1 MLRFAHPEYLWAL
14 LLIPALGIAFFFL
27 HRRRKQLLRAFI
39 HEPLVSS
46 LTPDASTAKRTVKQ
60 VLLLL
65 SLGCF
70 ILAGAN
76 PQVGTRL
83 EEVKR
88 EGIDLF
94 VALDVSLSMKSEDI
108 RPNRL
113 EKAKRDVSDL
123 LRKLHGDRVGL
134 VVFAGEAYVQF
145 PLTADYS
152 AADLFINAV
161 DVDAVPVPGTM
172 IGNAI
177 DVAMKSFRQ
186 DLPTQ
191 KAIVIV
197 SDGENTEG
205 DVAGAVER
213 ARTEGVRVFT
223 IGMGTADGSPIP
235 VYGANAERTDYKHD
249 RAGNIVLSRLDETAL
264 QQIALSTGGSYRR
277 ATNAGNEIDGIFNEL
292 SSLQKT
298 EMGSLQVTGY
308 EDQFFYPL
316 ALGLILL
323 MIDTLLSER
332 RGRLLTRLMK
342 LFPAATLLPLLLIL
356 AVSTSSAQTVRS
368 HVSAGNDAYAKSR
381 YPDAEAEYKKAV
393 QKDPT
398 SREAQFNLGNAYYKQ
413 QRAEEAQRI
422 YSNHVASAKTS
433 GDQEMAYYNLGN
445 TFFKS
450 NKLEESLET
459 YKRALRLDPSD
470 EDARYNYL
478 LAKERLKQ
486 QQDQK
491 KQNQQN
497 KQDQNQQDKKDQQ
510 QQNQQQNDQQKQDQ
524 NQNQQQ
530 QQPQQQPQ
538 QQQAKP
544 DQTNQQQ
551 QRNQMPK
558 QQADR
563 ILEALRNNEKE
574 IQKNLRKRAAARVY
588 IEKDW

>member
-1 MLRFAHPEYLWAL
+1 MV
-14 LLIPALGIAFFFL
+14 PALVVAFFVV
-27 HRRRKQLLRAFI
+27 HRRRQRLLHRLIA
-39 HEPLVSS
+39 EPLVST
-46 LTPDASTAKRTVKQ
+46 LTPETSTAKRSLKQ
-60 VLLLL
+60 SILLFSVACL
-65 SLGCF
+65 
-70 ILAGAN
+70 ILAAAN

-108 RPNRL
+108 RPSRL

-152 AADLFINAV
+152 AADLFLNAV

-172 IGNAI
+172 IGNALE
-177 DVAMKSFRQ
+177 VALKSFRE

-191 KAIVIV
+191 KAIVVV

-205 DVAGAVER
+205 DVAGAVEKSR
-213 ARTEGVRVFT
+213 KAGVRVFT
-223 IGMGTADGSPIP
+223 IGMGTPDGSPIP
-235 VYGANAERTDYKHD
+235 VYGANSERADYKRD
-249 RAGNIVLSRLDETAL
+249 RAGNIVLSRLDETSL

-277 ATNAGNEIDGIFNEL
+277 ATNAGNEIDEIFKEL

-298 EMGSLQVTGY
+298 EMASLQVTGY

-316 ALGLILL
+316 VLGLLL
-323 MIDTLLSER
+323 LALELFLSER
-332 RGRLLTRLMK
+332 RGRFLTRLVR
-342 LFPAATLLPLLLIL
+342 LFPAAGLFAILL
-356 AVSTSSAQTVRS
+356 AVPSYTAHAQTVRS
-368 HVSAGNDAYAKSR
+368 LVSNGNEAYQKGR
-381 YPDAEAEYKKAV
+381 YADAETEYKKA
-393 QKDPT
+393 QEKDPA
-398 SREAQFNLGNAYYKQ
+398 SREAQFNLGNSYYKQ
-413 QRAEEAQRI
+413 QRADEAQRQ
-422 YSNHVASAKTS
+422 YSNYLAGAKEPA
-433 GDQEMAYYNLGN
+433 DQSMAYYNLGN

-450 NKLEESLET
+450 NKPEESLEA
-459 YKRALRLDPSD
+459 YKRALKLNPDD

-497 KQDQNQQDKKDQQ
+497 EKDQQDKQDQKRQDKQPDQQ
-510 QQNQQQNDQQKQDQ
+510 QNSQQDQ
-524 NQNQQQ
+524 KRERDQ
-530 QQPQQQPQ
+530 QQQPQ

-551 QRNQMPK
+551 QKNQMPK
-558 QQADR
+558 QQAER

-574 IQKNLRKRAAARVY
+574 IQKQLRKRAAARVY
-588 IEKDW
+588 VEKDW